1 MIRASRLLAM
11 LAVLLAAP
19 FMLAAC
25 GGDDGDSDEDK
36 ITEVIETSATSADPA
51 DCTELQT
58 QAFNEQTTFETGEAA
73 TASCEE
79 DAADTSDDPESV
91 EVANVE
97 VDGES
102 ATAEVTFTGGG
113 FDGSTLAVSLV
124 REDDQWKLDAIDDIP
139 DFNAEGLKAD
149 LSEQLAADA
158 ELTPQ
163 QKDCISQ
170 AITGADEET
179 LESVA
184 LGDQNALIALFAAC
198 G

>member
-1 MIRASRLLAM
+1 MIPASRLLAM
-11 LAVLLAAP
+11 LAVLLAVP

-36 ITEVIETSATSADPA
+36 ITEVIETSATGTDPA

-79 DAADTSDDPESV
+79 DAADTSNDPESV

-97 VDGES
+97 VDGKS

-124 REDDQWKLDAIDDIP
+124 KEDDQWKLDKIDDIP

-149 LSEQLAADA
+149 LSKQLAADD

-179 LESVA
+179 LKSVA
-184 LGDQNALIALFAAC
+184 LGDQDALIGLFGAC

>member
-1 MIRASRLLAM
+1 MIPASRLLAM
-11 LAVLLAAP
+11 LAVLLAVP

-36 ITEVIETSATSADPA
+36 ITEVIETSATGTDPA

-79 DAADTSDDPESV
+79 DAADTSNDPESV

-97 VDGES
+97 VDGKS

-124 REDDQWKLDAIDDIP
+124 KEDDQWKLDAIDDIP

-149 LSEQLAADA
+149 LSKQLAADD

-179 LESVA
+179 LKSVA
-184 LGDQNALIALFAAC
+184 LGDQDALIGLFGAC

>member
-1 MIRASRLLAM
+1 MIPASRLLAM
-11 LAVLLAAP
+11 LAVLLAVP

-36 ITEVIETSATSADPA
+36 ITEVIETSATGTDPA

-79 DAADTSDDPESV
+79 DAADNSDDPESV

-97 VDGES
+97 VDGKS

-124 REDDQWKLDAIDDIP
+124 KEDDQWKLDAIDDIP

-149 LSEQLAADA
+149 LSKQLAADD

-179 LESVA
+179 LKSVA
-184 LGDQNALIALFAAC
+184 LGDQDALIGLFGAC